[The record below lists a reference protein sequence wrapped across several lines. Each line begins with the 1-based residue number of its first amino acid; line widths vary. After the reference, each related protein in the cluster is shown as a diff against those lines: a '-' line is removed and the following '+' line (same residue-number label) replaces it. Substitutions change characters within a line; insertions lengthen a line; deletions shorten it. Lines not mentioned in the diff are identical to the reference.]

1 MKRSF
6 SSIIGIAIATAAIIG
21 PAQADPAFPPVLR
34 IAAPQPVG
42 PDGQPTSGS
51 SGGKA
56 LDEALAQEFAGTG
69 TKVQWVYFVNVGPG
83 VNEAFAG
90 KQVDFAA
97 YGDFPAVIARS
108 GGLKIKLLV
117 PLTRGTLESYLVV
130 PTDSPAQSLQD
141 LKGKRI
147 SVNFGRPWM
156 LAFEHLIASNGLK
169 PTDFNIFNLVMP
181 DGDAAVAAHSVDAQY
196 TLDGPQL
203 QAAHQGKII
212 WSTLDAPV
220 DWKFTTEL
228 FGREEFIAQYPEATK
243 RLVRAEI
250 RASAFYSTHPVDE
263 YLTQTPTFAAM
274 PHDIVAA
281 EWQKKSIRAALSP
294 LFDDFVSRHYQQ
306 VVDYAYDNKLIR
318 QKFTIADLLEPSYDQ
333 AALKDLGLTE
343 TWQPLSEPK
352 SASAQP

>member
-1 MKRSF
+1 MIGLGLLLGLGVT
-6 SSIIGIAIATAAIIG
+6 SSDAAADG
-21 PAQADPAFPPVLR
+21 GFPAVLR

-56 LDEALAQEFAGTG
+56 LDDAIAQEFAGTG

-130 PTDSPAQSLQD
+130 PNDSAATSLKD
-141 LKGKRI
+141 LVGKRV

-169 PTDFNIFNLVMP
+169 PSDFQIFNLVMP

-203 QAAHQGKII
+203 LAAKQAKII
-212 WSTLDAPV
+212 WSTLNAPI

-228 FGREEFIAQYPEATK
+228 FGREDFIAQYPEATR

-250 RASAFYSTHPVDE
+250 RASAYYATHPASE
-263 YLTQTPTFAAM
+263 YLSATPTFAAM
-274 PHDIVAA
+274 PRDYVEG
-281 EWQKKSIRAALSP
+281 EWRQKSIRDALSP
-294 LFDDFVSRHYQQ
+294 LFDDFVSRHYEQ
-306 VVDYAYDNKLIR
+306 VIDYAYDNKLIR
-318 QKFTIADLLEPSYDQ
+318 QKFAITDFFEPSFDQ
-333 AALKDLGLTE
+333 AALRDLGLTN
-343 TWQPLSEPK
+343 TWTPAAPAK
-352 SASAQP
+352 SADAQH